1 MSAYAVDPLRSPV
14 ARERAT
20 GTPPIRCCDK
30 PACGVRGMQ
39 AGGLAAQSVTVLN
52 TRCIHDPLQEDGNGS
67 PGNGSP
73 VRSLLSRR
81 HAGDPLLLL
90 VQWVDRDATGGAPIA
105 LLLQWVE
112 RNEPS

>member
-1 MSAYAVDPLRSPV
+1 MSQSNGY
-14 ARERAT
+14 
-20 GTPPIRCCDK
+20 PPIRCCDK

-39 AGGLAAQSVTVLN
+39 AGGLAAQSVTVL
-52 TRCIHDPLQEDGNGS
+52 QG
-67 PGNGSP
+67 
-73 VRSLLSRR
+73 VRLPPSQL

-112 RNEPS
+112 RNKPS

>member
-1 MSAYAVDPLRSPV
+1 MNASAVDPLHV
-14 ARERAT
+14 AEQRV
-20 GTPPIRCCDK
+20 PPIRCCDK
-30 PACGVRGMQ
+30 PACAFRGMQ
-39 AGGLAAQSVTVLN
+39 AGGLAAQSVTVLF
-52 TRCIHDPLQEDGNGS
+52 TRCIRRATGP
-67 PGNGSP
+67 
-73 VRSLLSRR
+73 RYTSLLSRR